1 MRFSDTELAEFFN
14 LRQATFLLVLGLL
27 SKVTR
32 TFISVR
38 SKILSSFDKMCINK
52 IYYLQVPTGLGRT
65 TPAVY
70 TAWKIPK
77 HS

>member
-1 MRFSDTELAEFFN
+1 MRFSDTELAEFLN

-27 SKVTR
+27 S
-32 TFISVR
+32 IYSVR